1 VTAEPVPGQAAVPV
15 PTERPTRKVKQVL
28 EYLET
33 LSKIVGGISIPILG
47 LAVTYVLHQQ
57 AETNQKAQLYAN
69 IMTGREK
76 ADSDVRAQMFS
87 RLLDRYLV
95 PRDGADPPRK
105 GGATLEPGKAGVTL
119 EEFRDRVMFLDLLRS
134 NFEEYF
140 NARALFARLYEQ
152 IREQEV
158 RASGVDR
165 EGWTAIK
172 QQLFEIAKDT
182 TSRQVA
188 LLVRAGH
195 LTEDIVVPAAV
206 AKDSQPP
213 VSRRIALYPTRG
225 LRGLENVFAPT
236 EEVWSMAERGSD
248 RRDPK
253 RRRYSITIRVN
264 HILESSAK
272 VTVMLYEDV
281 FENDQF
287 VPGRSLPNV
296 RPIEFDVSYFST
308 PYMDNT
314 RLFGGSRFS
323 VIYDGCIDPRAGDL
337 VCRFP
342 LKSSAQPQAQ
352 FKVVVFDEAFLSQ
365 RDRPYVDQIL
375 EKLGT
380 TGSW

>member
-1 VTAEPVPGQAAVPV
+1 VTGDPVPDEKPSKFK
-15 PTERPTRKVKQVL
+15 RLL

-33 LSKIVGGISIPILG
+33 LSKIVGGVSIPILG
-47 LAVTYVLHQQ
+47 LLVTYVLHQQ

-87 RLLDRYLV
+87 RLLERYLV
-95 PRDGADPPRK
+95 PRGPDSTGK
-105 GGATLEPGKAGVTL
+105 GGATL

-152 IREQEV
+152 MRDQEA
-158 RASGVDR
+158 RAAGPDR
-165 EGWTAIK
+165 EGWAALK

-182 TSRQVA
+182 TSKQVA

-195 LTEDIVVPAAV
+195 LTEDIVVPAPV
-206 AKDSQPP
+206 AKDANPSQPP

-225 LRGLENVFAPT
+225 LRGLENVFAPSEDAWGT
-236 EEVWSMAERGSD
+236 AERAPEKTGNGN
-248 RRDPK
+248 

-264 HILESSAK
+264 HVLESSAK
-272 VTVMLYEDV
+272 VAVILYEDV

-287 VPGRSLPNV
+287 MPGRSVPHV

-323 VIYDGCIDPRAGDL
+323 VIYDGCIDTKAMDQ

-342 LKSSAQPQAQ
+342 LKPAAEPQAQ
-352 FKVVVFDEAFLSQ
+352 FKVIVFDEAFLSQ

-380 TGSW
+380 TRGW

>member
-1 VTAEPVPGQAAVPV
+1 VPPPNAVPGADAKPG
-15 PTERPTRKVKQVL
+15 RFRRFL
-28 EYLET
+28 EYLEAV
-33 LSKIVGGISIPILG
+33 SKIVGGVSIPILG

-87 RLLDRYLV
+87 RLLERYLV
-95 PRDGADPPRK
+95 PRGGIDPPGK
-105 GGATLEPGKAGVTL
+105 GGAAL

-140 NARALFARLYEQ
+140 NARALFTRLYEQ
-152 IREQEV
+152 IRDQEA
-158 RASGVDR
+158 RASGSDR
-165 EGWTAIK
+165 EGWATLK

-182 TSRQVA
+182 TSKQVA

-195 LTEDIVVPAAV
+195 LTENIVVPAPI
-206 AKDSQPP
+206 AKDAIASEPP

-225 LRGLENVFAPT
+225 LRGLEDVFAPSEDAWGT
-236 EEVWSMAERGSD
+236 AERGPD
-248 RRDPK
+248 K
-253 RRRYSITIRVN
+253 TANGGRRRYSITIRVN
-264 HILESSAK
+264 QILESSAK
-272 VTVMLYEDV
+272 VAVILYEDA

-287 VPGRSLPNV
+287 MPGKSFPHV

-323 VIYDGCIDPRAGDL
+323 VIYDGCIDTKAADQ

-342 LKSSAQPQAQ
+342 LKPAAQPQAQ

-380 TGSW
+380 GGW